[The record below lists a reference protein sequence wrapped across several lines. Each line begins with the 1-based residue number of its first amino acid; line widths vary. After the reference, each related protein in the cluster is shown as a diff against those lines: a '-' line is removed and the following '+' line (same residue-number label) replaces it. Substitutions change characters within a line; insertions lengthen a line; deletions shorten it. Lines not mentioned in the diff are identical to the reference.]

1 MRSAVVGTNYSSRLR
16 AHSYAHARRR
26 ASRSLPEL
34 RLQNHSQ
41 PQHPA
46 PRQPPPRQS
55 ASPQPGKI
63 SSKALVLLL
72 PPVLLS
78 PLAQLR
84 APPFAAI
91 APPSPAKPA
100 APGLRVRGDAHPPR
114 AWVFGSVSFFI
125 KKPPFYSDGRPGGR
139 SPGPLG
145 DGRHLVRR
153 GGRRSRR
160 GPLGPS
166 QVRPRA
172 PAQPK
177 PRQAS
182 GTGPLPVQLGA
193 GLERSPAPG
202 SGRGQRAE
210 GRRRG

>member
-91 APPSPAKPA
+91 APPSPAKP
-100 APGLRVRGDAHPPR
+100 
-114 AWVFGSVSFFI
+114 
-125 KKPPFYSDGRPGGR
+125 
-139 SPGPLG
+139 
-145 DGRHLVRR
+145 
-153 GGRRSRR
+153 
-160 GPLGPS
+160 
-166 QVRPRA
+166 
-172 PAQPK
+172 
-177 PRQAS
+177 
-182 GTGPLPVQLGA
+182 
-193 GLERSPAPG
+193 PAPG
-202 SGRGQRAE
+202 CGCGEMLTLLVLGFLGAFPFLLRSRHFTAMEGQAADPRGRSGMDGTWCGGVGGGAGAAPSAPRRCDPEPRRSPSRARPA
-210 GRRRG
+210 GPARCRCN